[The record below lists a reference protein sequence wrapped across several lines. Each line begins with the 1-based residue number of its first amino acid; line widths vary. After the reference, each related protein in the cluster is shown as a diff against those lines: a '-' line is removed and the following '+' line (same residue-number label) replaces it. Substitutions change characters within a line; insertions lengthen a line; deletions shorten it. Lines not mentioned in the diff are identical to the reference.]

1 MASWFIV
8 WFPVAFGAM
17 SLKIHKKDV
26 TDTGL
31 LIQLRQKKNC
41 LRISCF
47 TLDWLVRLTHRN
59 SKNICGVHG
68 SKAISS

>member
-17 SLKIHKKDV
+17 SLKINKKDV
-26 TDTGL
+26 TAHRIINSAKT
-31 LIQLRQKKNC
+31 KKNC
-41 LRISCF
+41 LRISFF